1 MRGSLVPRSI
11 KSSAQVFEPIAPNG
25 MWRECPRD
33 FRVIYLGAI
42 GRRRVAPD
50 MGAVP
55 VHASLGLTGTAGAA
69 ADRPC
74 YRFSSSPPRLLACR
88 FLFTHRYIAASH
100 YQGRARRRESWAWVF
115 VRQGD
120 DLPAC
125 QIDAWPKGARS
136 PRGRLIHGQRTTTD
150 LTVRMCMYRG
160 TGEICPA
167 CMCPAPS
174 SQTM

>member
-1 MRGSLVPRSI
+1 MC
-11 KSSAQVFEPIAPNG
+11 
-25 MWRECPRD
+25 REWPRD

-69 ADRPC
+69 ADRPR
-74 YRFSSSPPRLLACR
+74 YRSSSSPPRLLACR

-115 VRQGD
+115 AHQGD

-125 QIDAWPKGARS
+125 QTRVWTREARS
-136 PRGRLIHGQRTTTD
+136 PRGQLVHGQMTTTD
-150 LTVRMCMYRG
+150 LAVCMRMYRG
-160 TGEICPA
+160 TA
-167 CMCPAPS
+167 CTCPAPP

>member
-1 MRGSLVPRSI
+1 MFLGRSS
-11 KSSAQVFEPIAPNG
+11 KVRKHSSPLRPMGWGGND
-25 MWRECPRD
+25 PRD

-50 MGAVP
+50 MGAAP
-55 VHASLGLTGTAGAA
+55 VHAALVLTGTAGAA

-74 YRFSSSPPRLLACR
+74 SRFSSSPPRLLACR
-88 FLFTHRYIAASH
+88 FLSTHRYIAASH

-115 VRQGD
+115 ARQGD

-125 QIDAWPKGARS
+125 QTDAWTKEARS
-136 PRGRLIHGQRTTTD
+136 VRGRLIQGQRTTAD
-150 LTVRMCMYRG
+150 LAVRMCMYRG

>member
-1 MRGSLVPRSI
+1 MGGSTENNGTNETSRRQKHWQGGRGVLDMPLQRAEDGDAINRGCEGPLFLGRSS
-11 KSSAQVFEPIAPNG
+11 KVRKRSSPLRPMGCGGND
-25 MWRECPRD
+25 PRD

-55 VHASLGLTGTAGAA
+55 VHASLVLTGTAGAA

-74 YRFSSSPPRLLACR
+74 YRLSSSPPRLLACR

-115 VRQGD
+115 
-120 DLPAC
+120 A
-125 QIDAWPKGARS
+125 
-136 PRGRLIHGQRTTTD
+136 H
-150 LTVRMCMYRG
+150 
-160 TGEICPA
+160 
-167 CMCPAPS
+167 
-174 SQTM
+174 

>member
-1 MRGSLVPRSI
+1 MC
-11 KSSAQVFEPIAPNG
+11 
-25 MWRECPRD
+25 RECPRD
-33 FRVIYLGAI
+33 FRVIYLRAI

-55 VHASLGLTGTAGAA
+55 VHASLVLTGTAGAA

-74 YRFSSSPPRLLACR
+74 YCLSSSPPRLLACR

-115 VRQGD
+115 ARQGD

-125 QIDAWPKGARS
+125 QTDAWTKEARS

-160 TGEICPA
+160 AGEICPA